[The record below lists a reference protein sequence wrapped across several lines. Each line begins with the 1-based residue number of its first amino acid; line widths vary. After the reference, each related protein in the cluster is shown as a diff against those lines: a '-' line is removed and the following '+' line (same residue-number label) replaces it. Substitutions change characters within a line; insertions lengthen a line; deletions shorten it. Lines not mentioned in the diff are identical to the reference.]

1 MRRILLLFAAALP
14 ALAAMTAK
22 LSAQASGSM
31 ETGSLITNHPA
42 GGYGTIGK
50 DARLISRR
58 FVECTLRR
66 GRRSAELYLAAPIGS
81 ADQAR
86 LQRQVLVD
94 DCLGAGE
101 LSLPTDVIRGAL
113 FEQLYLLEYR
123 AAPPTDLSTVPA
135 IDYTVGYSAPLT
147 ARAINGIALAQFDD
161 CVARADAGHA
171 RDLLISL
178 PDSTGETAAVGGL
191 MSHLARCIPQGRTIH
206 FSRSVLR
213 AAIAEGLYRLERAA
227 RGVPW
232 GAK

>member
-1 MRRILLLFAAALP
+1 MRRISLLFAATLP
-14 ALAAMTAK
+14 ALAMTAAK

-31 ETGSLITNHPA
+31 ETGSLIANHPA
-42 GGYGTIGK
+42 GGYGTSGK
-50 DARLISRR
+50 DARAISRR
-58 FVECTLRR
+58 FAECSIRR

-101 LSLPTDVIRGAL
+101 LSLPPDVIRGAL
-113 FEQLYLLEYR
+113 FEQLYLLEYKT
-123 AAPPTDLSTVPA
+123 APPADLSTVPT
-135 IDYTVGYSAPLT
+135 IDYTFGYSAPLT
-147 ARAINGIALAQFDD
+147 AGAINGIALAQFGD

-171 RDLLISL
+171 RDLLTSL

-191 MSHLARCIPQGRTIH
+191 MSHLAPCIPQGRTIH

-227 RGVPW
+227 TGTPW